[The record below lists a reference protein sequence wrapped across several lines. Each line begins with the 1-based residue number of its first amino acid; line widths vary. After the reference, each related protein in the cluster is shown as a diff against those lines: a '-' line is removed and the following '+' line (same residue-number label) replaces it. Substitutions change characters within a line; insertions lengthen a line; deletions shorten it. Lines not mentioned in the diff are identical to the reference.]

1 MKIAVGMMWQESA
14 SFSQLPTGRRA
25 FEALAWRAGP
35 AVVANVPEGSELRG
49 LLDVCADRDDVQ
61 LVGTRAGSAWPS
73 GPVEREV
80 YEELREGIVGG
91 VREAMPVDGVFI
103 VLHGSMVADGC
114 DDPEGELLERVR
126 AVVGPDVPVVATLDL
141 HGNITERM
149 ATRATG
155 LVGYHANPHTDMRQ
169 TGQRGARLL
178 LRALDSG
185 VRPTLAWR
193 KLPTIAPG
201 SSQTTILPGDY
212 QDLYAF
218 CSEREKDPRVL
229 ACSNFAVHPFIDV
242 PELGWAQV
250 VVTEEDPALAR
261 EICDA
266 LADRAWA
273 MRGTG
278 DEPSALSI
286 STAELLRSVREP
298 REKPLVV
305 SDIGDSVGAGAAGDS
320 PELLRVFLEGGCVDL
335 PIYFAITD
343 PVAVERLYECAT
355 GDQVTLP
362 VGACISTNFFTP
374 LEVTGTLLGKHQGRV
389 RMTAGVSEG
398 TVFDRG
404 RTAVLGVGELRLVLS
419 ELPSAQFDGQI
430 FASVGLDPSAARG
443 IVAKSMFHH
452 VAGFGGIAGH
462 FVWVNTPG
470 PVHADVRALPYT
482 KISRPVFP
490 LDAVSDWR

>member
-25 FEALAWRAGP
+25 FEALAWRVGP
-35 AVVANVPEGSELRG
+35 AVLRDVPEGSEIRG
-49 LLDVCADRDDVQ
+49 LLDVCGDRDDIE
-61 LVGTRAGSAWPS
+61 LVGTHAGSAWPS

-80 YEELREGIVGG
+80 HEELRKGIVGG
-91 VREAMPVDGVFI
+91 VRDAMPVDGVFI
-103 VLHGSMVADGC
+103 ALHGSMVADGC
-114 DDPEGELLERVR
+114 DDPEGDLLERVR

-149 ATRATG
+149 ATHASA
-155 LVGYHANPHTDMRQ
+155 LVGYHNNPHTDMRQ

-178 LRALDSG
+178 LAAMNG
-185 VRPTLAWR
+185 EARPTLAWR

-201 SSQTTILPGDY
+201 NSQTTLLPGDY

-218 CSEREKDPRVL
+218 CAEQEQDPRVL

-250 VVTEEDPALAR
+250 VVTNDDPTLAR

-266 LADRAWA
+266 LSDRAWG

-278 DEPSALSI
+278 DEPSSLSL
-286 STAELLRSVREP
+286 SEAELLREVREA
-298 REKPLVV
+298 REGPLVI
-305 SDIGDSVGAGAAGDS
+305 SDIGDAVGAGAAGDS
-320 PELLRVFLEGGCVDL
+320 PELLRVLLEGGCADL
-335 PIYFAITD
+335 PIYIAITD
-343 PVAVERLYECAT
+343 PVAVEQLYSCAT

-362 VGACISTNFFTP
+362 VGANISTSFYTP
-374 LEVTGTLLGKHQGRV
+374 VEVTGALVGKHDGRV
-389 RMTAGVSEG
+389 EMGAGVAEG

-404 RTAVLGVGELRLVLS
+404 RTVVFGVGELRLVLS
-419 ELPSAQFDGQI
+419 ELPSAQFGPAI
-430 FASVGLDPSAARG
+430 FSSVGLDPAAARA

-452 VAGFGGIAGH
+452 VAGFGSVAGH

-470 PVHADVRALPYT
+470 PVHADVRTLPYT

-490 LDAVSDWR
+490 LDDVNDWR

>member
-25 FEALAWRAGP
+25 FEALAWRAGGE
-35 AVVANVPEGSELRG
+35 VLRNVPEGTELRG
-49 LLDVCADRDDVQ
+49 LLDICANRDDLE

-80 YEELREGIVGG
+80 YEELRDGIVAG
-91 VREAMPVDGVFI
+91 VRDAMPVDGVFI

-126 AVVGPDVPVVATLDL
+126 TVVGPEVPVVATLDL

-149 ATRATG
+149 AAHASA
-155 LVGYHANPHTDMRQ
+155 LVGYHNNPHTDMRQ
-169 TGQRGARLL
+169 TGARAARLL
-178 LRALDSG
+178 LRAMDG
-185 VRPTLAWR
+185 DARPTLAWR
-193 KLPTIAPG
+193 KLPSIAPG
-201 SSQTTILPGDY
+201 NSQTTLLPGDY

-218 CSEREKDPRVL
+218 CAEKEESPGVL

-250 VVTEEDPALAR
+250 VVTDDDPGLADEICNALA
-261 EICDA
+261 E
-266 LADRAWA
+266 RAWA

-286 STAELLRSVREP
+286 SHADLLREVRET
-298 REKPLVV
+298 RAGPLVI

-320 PELLRVFLEGGCVDL
+320 PELLRVLLEGGCADL

-343 PVAVERLYECAT
+343 PEAVARLYECET

-362 VGACISTNFFTP
+362 VGACISTNFYTP
-374 LEVTGTLLGKHQGRV
+374 VEVTGTLLGKHEGRV
-389 RMTAGVSEG
+389 RMTAGIAEG

-430 FASVGLDPSAARG
+430 FASVGLDPSAARA

-452 VAGFGGIAGH
+452 VAGFSGVAGH

-470 PVHADVRALPYT
+470 PVHADVRSLPYT

-490 LDAVSDWR
+490 LDEVSSWR

>member
-25 FEALAWRAGP
+25 FEALAWRAGGE
-35 AVVANVPEGSELRG
+35 VLGDVPNGTELRG
-49 LLDVCADRDDVQ
+49 LLDVCAARDDLE
-61 LVGTRAGSAWPS
+61 LVGTRAGGAWPS

-80 YEELREGIVGG
+80 YEELRDGIVAG

-103 VLHGSMVADGC
+103 ALHGSMVADGC

-126 AVVGPDVPVVATLDL
+126 AVVGPEVPVVATLDL
-141 HGNITERM
+141 HGNVTERM
-149 ATRATG
+149 ATHASA
-155 LVGYHANPHTDMRQ
+155 LVGYHHNPHTDMRE
-169 TGQRGARLL
+169 TGARAARLL
-178 LRALDSG
+178 LRAMDG
-185 VRPTLAWR
+185 EARPTLAWR

-201 SSQTTILPGDY
+201 NSQTTLLPGDY
-212 QDLYAF
+212 QDLYAY
-218 CSEREKDPRVL
+218 CAEQEESPGVL

-250 VVTEEDPALAR
+250 VVTDDDPELAD

-266 LADRAWA
+266 LSERAWA

-286 STAELLRSVREP
+286 SHADLLDEVRET
-298 REKPLVV
+298 RAGPLVV

-320 PELLRVFLEGGCVDL
+320 PELLRVFLEGGCADL
-335 PIYFAITD
+335 PIYIAMTD
-343 PVAVERLYECAT
+343 PVAVDRLYLLNV

-362 VGACISTNFFTP
+362 VGACISTNFYTP
-374 LEVTGTLLGKHQGRV
+374 VEVTGTLLGKHEGRV
-389 RMTAGVSEG
+389 QMGAGVLEG
-398 TVFDRG
+398 AIFDRG

-419 ELPSAQFDGQI
+419 ELPSAQFHGQI

-452 VAGFGGIAGH
+452 VAGFSGVAGH

-470 PVHADVRALPYT
+470 PVHADVRSLPYT

-490 LDAVSDWR
+490 LDEVESWR

>member
-14 SFSQLPTGRRA
+14 SFSQLSTGRRA
-25 FEALAWRAGP
+25 FEALAWRAG
-35 AVVANVPEGSELRG
+35 AKVLRDVPEGSELRG
-49 LLDVCADRDDVQ
+49 LLDICADREEIE

-80 YEELREGIVGG
+80 YQELRDGIVGD
-91 VREAMPVDGVFI
+91 VSDAMPVDGVFI
-103 VLHGSMVADGC
+103 ALHGSMVAEGC
-114 DDPEGELLERVR
+114 DDPEGELLERLR
-126 AVVGPDVPVVATLDL
+126 TVVGSDVPIVATLDL
-141 HGNITERM
+141 HGNVTERM
-149 ATRATG
+149 AAHATA
-155 LVGYHANPHTDMRQ
+155 LVGYHNNPHTDMRE
-169 TGQRGARLL
+169 TGQRAARLL
-178 LRALDSG
+178 LRALDG
-185 VRPTLAWR
+185 VVHPTLAWR

-201 SSQTTILPGDY
+201 NSQTTLLPGDY

-218 CSEREKDPRVL
+218 CAEQEKDPRVL

-250 VVTEEDPALAR
+250 VVTDDDPALAR

-266 LADRAWA
+266 LSERAWA

-278 DEPSALSI
+278 DEPSTLSI
-286 STAELLRSVREP
+286 SIQELLRSVREP

-320 PELLRVFLEGGCVDL
+320 PELLRVLLEGGCEDVS
-335 PIYFAITD
+335 IYMAITD
-343 PVAVERLYECAT
+343 PGAVDRLYGCET
-355 GDQVTLP
+355 GEEVTLP
-362 VGACISTNFFTP
+362 VGAGISTNFFSP
-374 LEVTGTLLGKHQGRV
+374 VQVTGSLLGRHDGRV
-389 RMTAGVSEG
+389 EMGEGVAEG

-404 RTAVLGVGELRLVLS
+404 RTAVLGVGELRMVLS
-419 ELPSAQFDGQI
+419 ELPSAQFGPAI
-430 FASVGLDPSAARG
+430 FSSVGLDPAAARA

-452 VAGFGGIAGH
+452 VAGFGGVAGH

-482 KISRPVFP
+482 KIPRPVFP
-490 LDAVSDWR
+490 LDEVTDWR

>member
-14 SFSQLPTGRRA
+14 SFSQLATGRRA

-35 AVVANVPEGSELRG
+35 AVVANVPAGSELRG
-49 LLDVCADRDDVQ
+49 LLDVCADREDIE

-80 YEELREGIVGG
+80 YEELRDGIVAG
-91 VREAMPVDGVFI
+91 VRAAMPVDGVFI

-126 AVVGPDVPVVATLDL
+126 AVVGPEVPVAATLDL

-149 ATRATG
+149 AANASA

-169 TGQRGARLL
+169 TGARAARLL
-178 LRALDSG
+178 LRAMDG
-185 VRPTLAWR
+185 EVRPTLAWR

-201 SSQTTILPGDY
+201 NSQTTLLPGDY

-218 CSEREKDPRVL
+218 CAEQEERPGVL
-229 ACSNFAVHPFIDV
+229 GCSNFAVHPFIDV
-242 PELGWAQV
+242 PELGWSQV
-250 VVTEEDPALAR
+250 VVTDDDPGLAD
-261 EICDA
+261 EICDT
-266 LADRAWA
+266 LAEKAWA

-286 STAELLRSVREP
+286 SHADLLGEVRDD
-298 REKPLVV
+298 RAGPLVV

-320 PELLRVFLEGGCVDL
+320 PELLRVFLEGGCSDL

-343 PVAVERLYECAT
+343 PVAVERLYECAM

-362 VGACISTNFFTP
+362 VGACISTKFYTP
-374 LEVTGTLLGKHQGRV
+374 VEVTGTLLGKHEGRV

-430 FASVGLDPSAARG
+430 FASVGLDPRAARA
-443 IVAKSMFHH
+443 IVVKSMFHH
-452 VAGFGGIAGH
+452 VAGFGGVAAH

-470 PVHADVRALPYT
+470 PVHADVRSLPYT

-490 LDAVSDWR
+490 LDELSDWR

>member
-1 MKIAVGMMWQESA
+1 M
-14 SFSQLPTGRRA
+14 
-25 FEALAWRAGP
+25 
-35 AVVANVPEGSELRG
+35 
-49 LLDVCADRDDVQ
+49 DVCAERDDIE

-80 YEELREGIVGG
+80 YEELRDGIVAG

-103 VLHGSMVADGC
+103 ALHGSMVADGC

-126 AVVGPDVPVVATLDL
+126 AIVGPEVPVVATLDL

-149 ATRATG
+149 ATHATRTGRLPQQPAYRHAPDRSAGPPGCCCARWTATRDPHSPGASSRPSRRATRRR
-155 LVGYHANPHTDMRQ
+155 HCC
-169 TGQRGARLL
+169 
-178 LRALDSG
+178 RATTRIST
-185 VRPTLAWR
+185 PS
-193 KLPTIAPG
+193 AP
-201 SSQTTILPGDY
+201 SRRR
-212 QDLYAF
+212 A
-218 CSEREKDPRVL
+218 PRVL

-250 VVTEEDPALAR
+250 VVTDDDPALAH

-266 LADRAWA
+266 LSDRAWA

-278 DEPSALSI
+278 DEPSALSL
-286 STAELLRSVREP
+286 SHTDLLREVRET
-298 REKPLVV
+298 RAGPLVV

-320 PELLRVFLEGGCVDL
+320 PELLRVFLEGGCADL

-343 PVAVERLYECAT
+343 PVAVERLYGCAT

-362 VGACISTNFFTP
+362 VGACISTNFYTP
-374 LEVTGTLLGKHQGRV
+374 VEVTGTLLGKHEGRV
-389 RMTAGVSEG
+389 RDDEPVSRRAPSSTA
-398 TVFDRG
+398 G

-430 FASVGLDPSAARG
+430 FSSVGLDPSAARA
-443 IVAKSMFHH
+443 IVVKSMFHH
-452 VAGFGGIAGH
+452 VAGFGGVAGH

-470 PVHADVRALPYT
+470 PVHADVRSLPYT

-490 LDAVSDWR
+490 LDDVTDWR

>member
-25 FEALAWRAGP
+25 FEALAWRAGE
-35 AVVANVPEGSELRG
+35 AVVDRVPEGSELRG
-49 LLDVCADRDDVQ
+49 LLDACAGRDDIE

-73 GPVEREV
+73 GPVERGV
-80 YEELREGIVGG
+80 YEELRDGIVEG

-103 VLHGSMVADGC
+103 VLHGSMVAEGC

-126 AVVGPDVPVVATLDL
+126 ATVGPDVPVVATMDL
-141 HGNITERM
+141 HGNVTERM
-149 ATRATG
+149 ASHATG
-155 LVGYHANPHTDMRQ
+155 LVGYHANPHTDMRE

-178 LRALDSG
+178 LRALDGG

-201 SSQTTILPGDY
+201 RSQTTILPGEY

-218 CSEREKDPRVL
+218 CAEQEELPGVL
-229 ACSNFAVHPFIDV
+229 GCSNFAVHPFIDV
-242 PELGWAQV
+242 PELGWSQV
-250 VVTEEDPALAR
+250 VVTEDDPALAQ
-261 EICDA
+261 EVCDA
-266 LADRAWA
+266 LADMAWA

-286 STAELLRSVREP
+286 SHADLLREVRET
-298 REKPLVV
+298 RAGPLVV

-320 PELLRVFLEGGCVDL
+320 PELLRVLLEGGCSDL

-343 PVAVERLYECAT
+343 PVAVERLYECAV

-362 VGACISTNFFTP
+362 VGACISTNFYTP
-374 LEVTGTLLGKHQGRV
+374 LEVTGTLLGKHEGRV
-389 RMTAGVSEG
+389 QMKAGVSEG

-404 RTAVLGVGELRLVLS
+404 RTAVFGVGELRLVLS

-430 FASVGLDPSAARG
+430 FASVGLEPGAARA
-443 IVAKSMFHH
+443 IIAKSMFHH
-452 VAGFGGIAGH
+452 VAGFGGVAGH

-470 PVHADVRALPYT
+470 PVHADVRSLPYT

-490 LDAVSDWR
+490 LDEVTDWR

>member
-25 FEALAWRAGP
+25 FEALAWRAG
-35 AVVANVPEGSELRG
+35 AEVLRDVPQGSELRG
-49 LLDVCADRDDVQ
+49 LLDVCADRDDLE
-61 LVGTRAGSAWPS
+61 LVGTRVGSAWPS
-73 GPVEREV
+73 GPVEGEV
-80 YEELREGIVGG
+80 YAELRDGIVEG
-91 VREAMPVDGVFI
+91 VRDAMPVDGVFI
-103 VLHGSMVADGC
+103 ALHGSMVADGC
-114 DDPEGELLERVR
+114 DDPEGELLEGIRG
-126 AVVGPDVPVVATLDL
+126 VVGPEVPVVATLDL

-149 ATRATG
+149 ATHATG
-155 LVGYHANPHTDMRQ
+155 LVGYHKNPHTDMRE

-178 LRALDSG
+178 LGAMEG
-185 VRPTLAWR
+185 QTRPTLAWR

-201 SSQTTILPGDY
+201 RSQTTILPGEY
-212 QDLYAF
+212 QDLYTF
-218 CSEREKDPRVL
+218 CAEQEKDPRVL

-250 VVTEEDPALAR
+250 VVTDGDLGLAR
-261 EICDA
+261 KICDEVA
-266 LADRAWA
+266 ERAWA

-286 STAELLRSVREP
+286 SREELLRSVREE
-298 REKPLVV
+298 RAGPLVV

-320 PELLRVFLEGGCVDL
+320 PELLRVFLEGGCSDL

-343 PVAVERLYECAT
+343 PEAVDRLYPRT
-355 GDQVTLP
+355 IGDQVTLP
-362 VGACISTNFFTP
+362 VGACISTDFYTP
-374 LEVTGTLLGKHQGRV
+374 VEVSGTLLGKHEGRV

-398 TVFDRG
+398 TSFDRG
-404 RTAVLGVGELRLVLS
+404 RTVVLGVGELRLVLS

-430 FASVGLDPSAARG
+430 FSSVGLEPAAARG

-452 VAGFGGIAGH
+452 VAGFGGVAGH

-470 PVHADVRALPYT
+470 PVHADVRSLPYT
-482 KISRPVFP
+482 KLTRPVFP
-490 LDAVSDWR
+490 LDEVSDWR

>member
-1 MKIAVGMMWQESA
+1 MKIAAGMMWQESA

-25 FEALAWRAGP
+25 FEALAWRAGGE
-35 AVVANVPEGSELRG
+35 VLRNVPEGSELRG
-49 LLDVCADRDDVQ
+49 LLDVCAARDDLD

-80 YEELREGIVGG
+80 YEELRDGIVAG

-126 AVVGPDVPVVATLDL
+126 AVVGPEVPVVATLDL

-149 ATRATG
+149 ATHASA
-155 LVGYHANPHTDMRQ
+155 LVGYHNNPHTDMRQ
-169 TGQRGARLL
+169 TGVRAARLL
-178 LRALDSG
+178 LRAMDG
-185 VRPTLAWR
+185 DARPTLAWR
-193 KLPTIAPG
+193 KLPSIAPG
-201 SSQTTILPGDY
+201 NSQTTLLPGDY
-212 QDLYAF
+212 QDLYAY
-218 CSEREKDPRVL
+218 CADQEESPGVL

-250 VVTEEDPALAR
+250 VVTDDDPELAG

-266 LADRAWA
+266 LAERAWA

-286 STAELLRSVREP
+286 SSADLLDEVRET
-298 REKPLVV
+298 RAGPLVV

-320 PELLRVFLEGGCVDL
+320 PELLRVFLEGGCADL

-343 PVAVERLYECAT
+343 PVAVDRLYLLNV
-355 GDQVTLP
+355 GDRVALP
-362 VGACISTNFFTP
+362 VGACISTNFYTP
-374 LEVTGTLLGKHQGRV
+374 VEVTGTLLGKHEGRV
-389 RMTAGVSEG
+389 RMTAGIAKG

-452 VAGFGGIAGH
+452 VAGFSGVAGH

-470 PVHADVRALPYT
+470 PVHADVRSLPYT

-490 LDAVSDWR
+490 LDEVSDWR

>member
-25 FEALAWRAGP
+25 FEALAWRRGAE
-35 AVVANVPEGSELRG
+35 VLRNVPEGSEIRG
-49 LLDVCADRDDVQ
+49 LLDVCAGRDDLE

-80 YEELREGIVGG
+80 YRELRDGIVAG
-91 VREAMPVDGVFI
+91 VRDAMPVDGVFI
-103 VLHGSMVADGC
+103 VLHGSMVAEGC

-126 AVVGPDVPVVATLDL
+126 ALVGPEVPVVATLDL
-141 HGNITERM
+141 HANVTARM
-149 ATRATG
+149 ASHATA
-155 LVGYHANPHTDMRQ
+155 LVGYHQNPHTDMRE
-169 TGQRGARLL
+169 TGARAARLL
-178 LRALDSG
+178 LRAMEG
-185 VRPTLAWR
+185 AARPTLAWR

-201 SSQTTILPGDY
+201 NSQTTLLPGDY

-218 CSEREKDPRVL
+218 CAEQEKRPRVL

-242 PELGWAQV
+242 PELGWAEV
-250 VVTEEDPALAR
+250 VVTDDDPALAG

-266 LADRAWA
+266 LAERAWA

-278 DEPSALSI
+278 DEPSALSL
-286 STAELLRSVREP
+286 STAELLRSVREARP
-298 REKPLVV
+298 GPLVV

-320 PELLRVFLEGGCVDL
+320 PELLRVFLEGACSDL
-335 PIYFAITD
+335 PIYLAITD
-343 PVAVERLYECAT
+343 PGAVDRLYRCQV

-362 VGACISTNFFTP
+362 VGGCISTRFYKP
-374 LEVTGTLLGKHQGRV
+374 VEVTGTLLGKHEGRV
-389 RMTAGVSEG
+389 RMEAGVAKG

-430 FASVGLDPSAARG
+430 FSSVGLDPRAARA

-452 VAGFGGIAGH
+452 VAGFGGIASH

-470 PVHADVRALPYT
+470 PVHADLRALPYT
-482 KISRPVFP
+482 RITRPVFP
-490 LDAVSDWR
+490 LDEVADWR

>member
-1 MKIAVGMMWQESA
+1 MMWQESA

-25 FEALAWRAGP
+25 FEALAWRAGTE
-35 AVVANVPEGSELRG
+35 VLRDVPEGSELRG
-49 LLDVCADRDDVQ
+49 LLDVCADRDDLE
-61 LVGTRAGSAWPS
+61 LVGTRVGSAWPS

-80 YEELREGIVGG
+80 YQELRDGIVAG
-91 VREAMPVDGVFI
+91 VRNAMPVDGVFI
-103 VLHGSMVADGC
+103 ALHGSMVADGC
-114 DDPEGELLERVR
+114 DDPEGELLEQVR
-126 AVVGPDVPVVATLDL
+126 AVVGPEVPVVATMDL
-141 HGNITERM
+141 HGNVTGRM
-149 ATRATG
+149 ATHASG
-155 LVGYHANPHTDMRQ
+155 LVGYHKNPHTDMRE
-169 TGQRGARLL
+169 TGQRAARLL
-178 LRALDSG
+178 LRAMDG
-185 VRPTLAWR
+185 EARPTLAWR
-193 KLPTIAPG
+193 KLPTVAPG

-218 CSEREKDPRVL
+218 CAEQEKDPRVL

-250 VVTEEDPALAR
+250 VVTDGDAALAR
-261 EICDA
+261 EICDEA
-266 LADRAWA
+266 SERAWA

-286 STAELLRSVREP
+286 SHAQLLREVREE
-298 REKPLVV
+298 RAGPLVV

-320 PELLRVFLEGGCVDL
+320 PELLRVFLEGGCSDL

-343 PVAVERLYECAT
+343 PAAVDRLYQCAA

-362 VGACISTNFFTP
+362 VGACISTNFYEP
-374 LEVTGTLLGKHQGRV
+374 VEVTGTLLGKHEGRV

-430 FASVGLDPSAARG
+430 FASVGLDPRAARA

-452 VAGFGGIAGH
+452 VAGFGGVAGH

-482 KISRPVFP
+482 KIPRPVFP
-490 LDAVSDWR
+490 LDEVTDWR

>member
-35 AVVANVPEGSELRG
+35 AVVRDVPEGSEIRG
-49 LLDVCADRDDVQ
+49 LLDVCADRDDIE

-80 YEELREGIVGG
+80 FEELRNDIVQG
-91 VREAMPVDGVFI
+91 VRDAMPVDGVFI
-103 VLHGSMVADGC
+103 GLHGSMVAEGC
-114 DDPEGELLERVR
+114 DDPEGDLLEQVR
-126 AVVGPDVPVVATLDL
+126 AVVGPEVPVVATLDL

-149 ATRATG
+149 AANASG

-169 TGQRGARLL
+169 TGQRAARLL
-178 LRALDSG
+178 LRVLDGG

-201 SSQTTILPGDY
+201 NSQTTLLPGDY

-218 CSEREKDPRVL
+218 CSEQEKDPRVL

-250 VVTEEDPALAR
+250 VVTEDDPGLAL
-261 EICDA
+261 EICDS
-266 LADRAWA
+266 LSERAWA

-286 STAELLRSVREP
+286 SPEELLRSVREP

-305 SDIGDSVGAGAAGDS
+305 SDIGDAVGAGAAGDS
-320 PELLRVFLEGGCVDL
+320 PELLRVLLDGGCDDL
-335 PIYFAITD
+335 PIYMAITD
-343 PVAVERLYECAT
+343 PVAVDRLYGCEA
-355 GDQVTLP
+355 GEEVALQ
-362 VGACISTNFFTP
+362 VGAAISTQFFAP
-374 LEVTGTLLGKHQGRV
+374 VAVTGTLLRKCDGRV
-389 RMTAGVSEG
+389 KMGAGVAEG

-404 RTAVLGVGELRLVLS
+404 RTVVFGVGELRLVLS
-419 ELPSAQFDGQI
+419 ELPSAQFGPAI
-430 FASVGLDPSAARG
+430 FSSAGLEPGAARA

-452 VAGFGGIAGH
+452 VAGFGGVAGH
-462 FVWVNTPG
+462 FVWLNTPG
-470 PVHADVRALPYT
+470 PVHADVRTLPYT

-490 LDAVSDWR
+490 LDEISDWR

>member
-1 MKIAVGMMWQESA
+1 MWQESA

-35 AVVANVPEGSELRG
+35 EVLENVPEGSELRG
-49 LLDVCADRDDVQ
+49 LLDICADRDDIER
-61 LVGTRAGSAWPS
+61 VGTRAGSAWPS

-80 YEELREGIVGG
+80 YEELRDGIIAG
-91 VREAMPVDGVFI
+91 VRGAMPVDGVFI

-126 AVVGPDVPVVATLDL
+126 GVVGPEIPVVATLDL
-141 HGNITERM
+141 HGNVTERM
-149 ATRATG
+149 ATHATG

-169 TGQRGARLL
+169 TGQRAARLL
-178 LRALDSG
+178 LRALG
-185 VRPTLAWR
+185 GAVRPTLAWQ

-218 CSEREKDPRVL
+218 CAEQEKDPRVL

-250 VVTEEDPALAR
+250 VVTENDPALAR

-266 LADRAWA
+266 LAERAWA
-273 MRGTG
+273 MRGAG
-278 DEPSALSI
+278 DEPSRLSI
-286 STAELLRSVREP
+286 STAELLRSVREA

-305 SDIGDSVGAGAAGDS
+305 SDIGDAVGAGAAGDS
-320 PELLRVFLEGGCVDL
+320 PELLRVFLEGGCADL
-335 PIYFAITD
+335 PIYMAITD
-343 PVAVERLYECAT
+343 PVAVERLYQCGV
-355 GDQVTLP
+355 GDEVTLP
-362 VGACISTNFFTP
+362 VGASISTNFYTP
-374 LEVTGTLLGKHQGRV
+374 VEVTGALLGKHEGRV
-389 RMTAGVSEG
+389 RMTAGVAEG

-404 RTAVLGVGELRLVLS
+404 RTAVLGVGGLRLVLS
-419 ELPSAQFDGQI
+419 ELPSAQFDAQI
-430 FASVGLDPSAARG
+430 FASVGLDPAAARA

-452 VAGFGGIAGH
+452 VAGFGAVAGH

-490 LDAVSDWR
+490 LDEVSDWR

>member
-25 FEALAWRAGP
+25 FEALAWRAG
-35 AVVANVPEGSELRG
+35 AEVLQGVPEGSELRG
-49 LLDVCADRDDVQ
+49 LLDVCADRGDVE
-61 LVGTRAGSAWPS
+61 LVGTRVGSAWPS
-73 GPVEREV
+73 GPVEGAV
-80 YEELREGIVGG
+80 YAELRDGIVAA
-91 VREAMPVDGVFI
+91 VRDAMPVDGVFI
-103 VLHGSMVADGC
+103 ALHGSMVADGC
-114 DDPEGELLERVR
+114 DDPEGELLERIR
-126 AVVGPDVPVVATLDL
+126 GAVGPEVPVVATLDL
-141 HGNITERM
+141 HGNVTERM
-149 ATRATG
+149 ARHATG
-155 LVGYHANPHTDMRQ
+155 LVGYHKNPHTDMRE

-178 LRALDSG
+178 LRAMDG
-185 VRPTLAWR
+185 EARPTLAWR

-201 SSQTTILPGDY
+201 ASQTTILPGDY

-218 CSEREKDPRVL
+218 CAEQEKDARVL
-229 ACSNFAVHPFIDV
+229 GCSNFAVHPFIDV
-242 PELGWAQV
+242 PELGWSQV
-250 VVTEEDPALAR
+250 VVTDDDPALAR
-261 EICDA
+261 EICDT
-266 LADRAWA
+266 LSERAWA

-286 STAELLRSVREP
+286 SHAELLRTIREE
-298 REKPLVV
+298 RAGPLVV

-320 PELLRVFLEGGCVDL
+320 PELLRVFLDGGCSDL

-343 PVAVERLYECAT
+343 PEAVGRLYQCAT
-355 GDQVTLP
+355 GDEVTLP
-362 VGACISTNFFTP
+362 VGACISTNFFEP
-374 LEVTGTLLGKHQGRV
+374 VEVTGRLLGKHEGRV
-389 RMTAGVSEG
+389 QMTAGVSEG

-404 RTAVLGVGELRLVLS
+404 RTAVLGVGELRVVLS

-452 VAGFGGIAGH
+452 VAGFGGVAGH

-470 PVHADVRALPYT
+470 PVHADVRSLPYT

-490 LDAVSDWR
+490 LDEVADWR